1 MSREDYIKY
10 FTHMQ
15 EEVNQCLPSGMA
27 WDDIVWHIHDA
38 VDEKKLFIKN
48 ELADMFP
55 DLLGHIRDSS
65 ELGQLLP
72 TS

>member
-1 MSREDYIKY
+1 
-10 FTHMQ
+10 
-15 EEVNQCLPSGMA
+15 MA

-38 VDEKKLFIKN
+38 VDEKKLFTKN

-65 ELGQLLP
+65 ELG
-72 TS
+72 